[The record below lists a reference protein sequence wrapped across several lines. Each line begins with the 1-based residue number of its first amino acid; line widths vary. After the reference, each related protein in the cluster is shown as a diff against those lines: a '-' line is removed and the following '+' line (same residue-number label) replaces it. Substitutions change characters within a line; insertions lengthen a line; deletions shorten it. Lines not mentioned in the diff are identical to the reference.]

1 MTELTTH
8 GDHASPGDHG
18 NGHGSAPA
26 RLGYSPVADIPH
38 RPRATDTDPKAA
50 RRAERQVATM
60 FLLSMLFVVLF
71 VVAYFA
77 IDPNAIAYIPVFGEV
92 GASNVALGLTMGMA
106 ILLIGT
112 AAIQWAKK
120 LMPDVEVV
128 QQRHGM
134 ASPKRATAEAEA
146 NYERGKEESGFARF
160 RLIRRTLIGAML
172 LFPLPLVVMLR
183 DLWTPAP
190 GTEGKSPADLLSTT
204 IWTAGMRIISD
215 GTYQGEGDEGE
226 EVDSGGE
233 EAGTVVAG
241 AGSVIDRPIRPED
254 LPVGGLIAAIPMN
267 LPEVEH
273 VEGSLNARGKAAIIL
288 VRMEP
293 DEIRSQQGEGWDYQ
307 GILAYSKI
315 CTHVGCPI
323 ALYEQRTHH
332 LLCPC
337 HQSTFDLADSG
348 NVVFGPAA
356 RRMPQLP
363 IGVDEEGYLV
373 AMSDFQEPIGP
384 SFWERG

>member
-1 MTELTTH
+1 MT
-8 GDHASPGDHG
+8 DISPRD
-18 NGHGSAPA
+18 GHEVETK
-26 RLGYSPVADIPH
+26 LGHSPVADIPH
-38 RPRATDTDPKAA
+38 GPRATDTDPKAA
-50 RRAERQVATM
+50 RRAERQVASM
-60 FLLSMLFVVLF
+60 FLLSVVFVILF
-71 VVAYFA
+71 VVAYVG
-77 IDPNAIAYIPVFGEV
+77 IDKSTTIYIPVMGTV
-92 GASNVALGLTMGMA
+92 GASQVALGFCLGAA

-112 AAIQWAKK
+112 GAIQWAKK

-128 QQRHGM
+128 QQRHLM
-134 ASPKRATAEAEA
+134 ESPQSAADEAAA

-160 RLIRRTLIGAML
+160 RMIRRTLIAAL
-172 LFPLPLVVMLR
+172 ALFPIPLVIMLR
-183 DLWTPAP
+183 DLWVPTPEE
-190 GTEGKSPADLLSTT
+190 EGKSPAEILSTT
-204 IWTAGMRIISD
+204 IWRADSRIVSD
-215 GTYQGEGDEGE
+215 GTY
-226 EVDSGGE
+226 
-233 EAGTVVAG
+233 
-241 AGSVIDRPIRPED
+241 RPVRPED
-254 LPVGGLIAAIPMN
+254 LPVGGLISAV
-267 LPEVEH
+267 PEDLTEI
-273 VEGSLNARGKAAIIL
+273 EEIQGSLNARGKAAIIL
-288 VRMEP
+288 IRMEP

-363 IGVDEEGYLV
+363 IGVDAEGYLV
-373 AMSDFQEPIGP
+373 AKSDFAEPVGA

>member
-1 MTELTTH
+1 MT
-8 GDHASPGDHG
+8 DMSPHQGSSA
-18 NGHGSAPA
+18 GHENAPA
-26 RLGYSPVADIPH
+26 RLGYSPVADIAH
-38 RPRATDTDPKAA
+38 KPRATDTDPKAA

-71 VVAYFA
+71 VVAYIG
-77 IDPNAIAYIPVFGEV
+77 IDKTTVVYIPVLGEV
-92 GASNVALGLTMGMA
+92 GASNVALGFTMGMA

-112 AAIQWAKK
+112 GAIQWAKK

-128 QQRHGM
+128 QQRHDM
-134 ASPKRATAEAEA
+134 ASPKRAALEAEA

-160 RLIRRTLIGAML
+160 RIIRRTLIGAMV
-172 LFPLPLVVMLR
+172 LFPIPLVVMLR
-183 DLWTPAP
+183 DLWTPTEF
-190 GTEGKSPADLLSTT
+190 TEGKSPAELLSTT
-204 IWTAGMRIISD
+204 MWTPGMRIISD
-215 GTYQGEGDEGE
+215 GTYQGAHSEI
-226 EVDSGGE
+226 DSGGE
-233 EAGTVVAG
+233 MAGDVEAAEDSI
-241 AGSVIDRPIRPED
+241 AFRPIRPED
-254 LPVGGLIAAIPMN
+254 LPVGGLIAAIPQE

-273 VEGSLNARGKAAIIL
+273 EEGNLNARGKAAIIL

-293 DEIRSQQGEGWDYQ
+293 QDIRSQQGDGWDYQ

-373 AMSDFQEPIGP
+373 AMSDFTEPIGP

>member
-1 MTELTTH
+1 MT
-8 GDHASPGDHG
+8 DISPRD
-18 NGHGSAPA
+18 GHEVETK
-26 RLGYSPVADIPH
+26 LGHSPVADIPH

-50 RRAERQVATM
+50 RRAERQVASM
-60 FLLSMLFVVLF
+60 FLLSVVFVILF
-71 VVAYFA
+71 VVAYVG
-77 IDPNAIAYIPVFGEV
+77 IDKSTTIYIPVMGTV
-92 GASNVALGLTMGMA
+92 GASQVALGFCLGAA

-112 AAIQWAKK
+112 GAIQWAKK

-128 QQRHGM
+128 QQRHLM
-134 ASPKRATAEAEA
+134 ESPQSAADEAAA

-160 RLIRRTLIGAML
+160 RMIRRTLIAAL
-172 LFPLPLVVMLR
+172 ALFPIPLVIMLR
-183 DLWTPAP
+183 DLWVPTPEE
-190 GTEGKSPADLLSTT
+190 EGKSPAEILSTT
-204 IWTAGMRIISD
+204 IWRADSRIVSD
-215 GTYQGEGDEGE
+215 GTY
-226 EVDSGGE
+226 
-233 EAGTVVAG
+233 
-241 AGSVIDRPIRPED
+241 RPVRPED
-254 LPVGGLIAAIPMN
+254 LPVGGLISAV
-267 LPEVEH
+267 PEDLTEI
-273 VEGSLNARGKAAIIL
+273 EEIQGNLNARGKAAIIL
-288 VRMEP
+288 IRMEP

-363 IGVDEEGYLV
+363 IGVDAEGYLV
-373 AMSDFQEPIGP
+373 ATSDFAEPVGA

>member
-1 MTELTTH
+1 MTDITPH
-8 GDHASPGDHG
+8 QDQSS
-18 NGHGSAPA
+18 GHGSTPA

-38 RPRATDTDPKAA
+38 KPRATDTDPKAA

-60 FLLSMLFVVLF
+60 FLLSMLMGVLF
-71 VVAYFA
+71 IVAYFG
-77 IDPNAIAYIPVFGEV
+77 IDKDTIIYFPVLGEV
-92 GASNVALGLTMGMA
+92 GASNVALGLTMGLA

-128 QQRHGM
+128 QQRHDM
-134 ASPKRATAEAEA
+134 ASPKRDALEAQA
-146 NYERGKEESGFARF
+146 NYERGKEESGFARYP
-160 RLIRRTLIGAML
+160 LIRRTLLGAL
-172 LFPLPLVVMLR
+172 VLFPIPLVVMLR
-183 DLWTPAP
+183 DLWTPKP
-190 GTEGKSPADLLSTT
+190 GTEGKSPADILSTT
-204 IWTAGMRIISD
+204 LWTGGLRIVSD
-215 GTYQGEGDEGE
+215 GTYAP
-226 EVDSGGE
+226 V
-233 EAGTVVAG
+233 
-241 AGSVIDRPIRPED
+241 RPED
-254 LPVGGLIAAIPMN
+254 LPVGGLISAVPID
-267 LPEVEH
+267 LKEVE
-273 VEGSLNARGKAAIIL
+273 ELEESLNARGKAAIIL

-293 DEIRSQQGEGWDYQ
+293 DEIRAQQGEGWDYQ

-337 HQSTFDLADSG
+337 HQSTFDLADAG

-373 AMSDFQEPIGP
+373 AMSDFAEPVGP